1 MDFKELKSKTEHE
14 LHSFLATSREKLR
27 ELCFKDSNRQLK
39 NVREIR
45 VVQQAI
51 TRVLTILKK
60 KKSEPA
66 TQPAEVKDLN
76 K

>member
-1 MDFKELKSKTEHE
+1 MDIKELKSKTEHE

-27 ELCFKDSNRQLK
+27 ELRFKDSNRQLK

-45 VVQQAI
+45 VVKQAI
-51 TRVLTILKK
+51 ARVLTLLKK
-60 KKSEPA
+60 KKIEPVVSSS
-66 TQPAEVKDLN
+66 EVKDLN